1 MPAGLRYQERDIAKF
16 QGENIPSKTFKYL
29 QYITQEELA
38 LEEQEKK
45 TRAMMPKQQ
54 PVEVQAQPMRPA
66 QPPAGSVSSLAFN
79 LQDFQ
84 TQPLPKPSMN
94 GPISFSNSALNKDR
108 GSRSA
113 NSTSITLTNVAPNS
127 SSIFDIKPNQEVA
140 GSYPFAQTLNYEP
153 PKNMPT
159 YSNVAPQQPEPK
171 KTSTF
176 SINAEQVAACKEQET
191 FEPASECSFL
201 PSSCNET
208 TFKFNNVSDNSSQ
221 SQAPAVEVT
230 APGKLPLRMVF
241 CMLQLVIGNLYIW
254 PVTIRY
260 RRLNYKTYLFLS
272 EMYN

>member
-38 LEEQEKK
+38 LEEQERKN
-45 TRAMMPKQQ
+45 RAMMPKQQ

-79 LQDFQ
+79 LQDFN

-94 GPISFSNSALNKDR
+94 GPINFSNSALNKDR

-113 NSTSITLTNVAPNS
+113 NSTSITLNNVAPNS
-127 SSIFDIKPNQEVA
+127 CSIFDTKPNQEAA

-153 PKNMPT
+153 PKNLPN
-159 YSNVAPQQPEPK
+159 YSNIAPEPQQPK
-171 KTSTF
+171 KTTTF
-176 SINAEQVAACKEQET
+176 SINAEQVAACKEQEPT
-191 FEPASECSFL
+191 EFASECSFL
-201 PSSCNET
+201 PCNET
-208 TFKFNNVSDNSSQ
+208 TFKFNNVSNNSSQ

-230 APGKLPLRMVF
+230 APGKLEL
-241 CMLQLVIGNLYIW
+241 CAA
-254 PVTIRY
+254 
-260 RRLNYKTYLFLS
+260 LFLPRMLLNLVMGKNDLVLIFS
-272 EMYN
+272 AIFMDLH

>member
-1 MPAGLRYQERDIAKF
+1 VPAGLRYQERDIAKF

-45 TRAMMPKQQ
+45 NRAMMPKQQ

-94 GPISFSNSALNKDR
+94 GPVSFSNSALNKDR

-113 NSTSITLTNVAPNS
+113 NSTSITLNNVAPNS
-127 SSIFDIKPNQEVA
+127 CSIFDIKPNQEDA
-140 GSYPFAQTLNYEP
+140 GSYPFAQTLNYES
-153 PKNMPT
+153 PKNLPT
-159 YSNVAPQQPEPK
+159 YSNVAHQQQQPEPK

-176 SINAEQVAACKEQET
+176 SINAEQVAACKEQES

-201 PSSCNET
+201 TSSCNET
-208 TFKFNNVSDNSSQ
+208 TFKFNNISDNSSQ
-221 SQAPAVEVT
+221 SQAPVVEVT
-230 APGKLPLRMVF
+230 APGKLPLCDVF
-241 CMLQLVIGNLYIW
+241 RMLQLVMGNMYIW
-254 PVTIRY
+254 PGIE
-260 RRLNYKTYLFLS
+260 NSYLIVLLQLGTDG
-272 EMYN
+272 